1 MDASRLRGVA
11 SLFVP
16 AVGDS
21 IGDAVSSGKKT
32 ADIAVQ
38 ATRLALG
45 GNIPTG
51 EPRLLAGGAMH
62 ESWAVDL
69 KDGEMDRQLVV
80 RISPAGRADYEKTQR
95 EFEVLRVAFDRGV
108 RCPEPIACGKFES
121 GEDYLVMTRIAGD
134 SNPRRLVAD
143 DNYEA
148 ARKRLLAQAAED
160 LTLIHGILPADV
172 SAAPNMRGPA
182 AAEDPLAYHRRDT
195 EAMYRVFVLNPH
207 PAIEWA
213 FRWIG
218 RRIEQLDRPQRD
230 PCVVHGDF
238 RIGNIMYDEDGLT
251 GILDWEGTHISEPE
265 EDVAWFCTRV
275 WRFGKNDLEAGG
287 IAPREDWIRAYEN
300 TSGIAIDRERVAT
313 WEVLQNIRWAEIT
326 MMQARAHLDGHAKSH
341 ELAAIG
347 RRTAET
353 ELEILRLTGVQKRV
367 DGAG

>member
-1 MDASRLRGVA
+1 
-11 SLFVP
+11 
-16 AVGDS
+16 
-21 IGDAVSSGKKT
+21 
-32 ADIAVQ
+32 
-38 ATRLALG
+38 
-45 GNIPTG
+45 
-51 EPRLLAGGAMH
+51 
-62 ESWAVDL
+62 
-69 KDGEMDRQLVV
+69 MDRQLVV

-143 DNYEA
+143 DKYVA
-148 ARKRLLAQAAED
+148 ARKTLLAQAAED
-160 LTLIHGILPADV
+160 LALIHRILPADV
-172 SAAPNMRGPA
+172 SAAPTMRGPA
-182 AAEDPLAYHRRDT
+182 PGEDPLAYHRHET
-195 EAMYRVFVLNPH
+195 EAMYRVFLLNPH

-218 RRIEQLDRPQRD
+218 GRIAQLEKPQRE

-238 RIGNIMYDEDGLT
+238 RVGNLMYDEDGLT

-275 WRFGKNDLEAGG
+275 WRFGANDLEAGG
-287 IAPREDWIRAYEN
+287 IASREDWIRGYEAA
-300 TSGIAIDRERVAT
+300 SVSAISRERVAT
-313 WEVLQNIRWAEIT
+313 WEVLQNIRWAMIT
-326 MMQARAHLDGHAKSH
+326 MIQARAHLDGHTRSH

-353 ELEILRLTGVQKRV
+353 ELEILRLIGVPERV
-367 DGAG
+367 GGAG